1 MGLHPLWHKEIWLPT
16 HAKTHSGRPACLF
29 FSSLACQFPLKFNSE
44 ITPNTVPAFQIIFTP
59 ASSAEI
65 SQLPTPLQVEVL
77 REFDVLTS
85 DFLTRHPDR
94 FGTVR
99 RSDRTLYRYRAGDYR
114 IYFEQKTAGLVI
126 HRVLHKNS
134 LKDFAFRSQLPGSE
148 DEELAGNPKFWDL
161 IDSANSSPAKP

>member
-1 MGLHPLWHKEIWLPT
+1 
-16 HAKTHSGRPACLF
+16 
-29 FSSLACQFPLKFNSE
+29 
-44 ITPNTVPAFQIIFTP
+44 VPAFQIIFTP

-114 IYFEQKTAGLVI
+114 IYFEQKQAGLVI

-134 LKDFAFRSQLPGSE
+134 LKTRSWRATPSS
-148 DEELAGNPKFWDL
+148 GN
-161 IDSANSSPAKP
+161 

>member
-1 MGLHPLWHKEIWLPT
+1 M
-16 HAKTHSGRPACLF
+16 
-29 FSSLACQFPLKFNSE
+29 
-44 ITPNTVPAFQIIFTP
+44 PAFQIIFSP

-94 FGTVR
+94 FGTVK

-114 IYFEQKTAGLVI
+114 IYFEQKSAGLVI

-148 DEELAGNPKFWDL
+148 DEELAGNPRFWDL
-161 IDSANSSPAKP
+161 IDATHSSSDSK

>member
-1 MGLHPLWHKEIWLPT
+1 M
-16 HAKTHSGRPACLF
+16 
-29 FSSLACQFPLKFNSE
+29 
-44 ITPNTVPAFQIIFTP
+44 PAFQIIFSP

-94 FGTVR
+94 FGTVQ

-114 IYFEQKTAGLVI
+114 IYFEQKAAGLVI

-148 DEELAGNPKFWDL
+148 DEELAGNPRFWEL
-161 IDSANSSPAKP
+161 IDATHSSTGSR

>member
-1 MGLHPLWHKEIWLPT
+1 M
-16 HAKTHSGRPACLF
+16 
-29 FSSLACQFPLKFNSE
+29 
-44 ITPNTVPAFQIIFTP
+44 PAFQIIFSP

-94 FGTVR
+94 FGTVQ

-114 IYFEQKTAGLVI
+114 IYFEQKAAGLVI

-148 DEELAGNPKFWDL
+148 DEALAENPRFWEL
-161 IDSANSSPAKP
+161 IDATHSSAETK

>member
-1 MGLHPLWHKEIWLPT
+1 MLP
-16 HAKTHSGRPACLF
+16 SSIPQISCL
-29 FSSLACQFPLKFNSE
+29 LKLQLKLKLNG
-44 ITPNTVPAFQIIFTP
+44 VPAFQIIFTP

-99 RSDRTLYRYRAGDYR
+99 RPDRTLYRYRAGDYR
-114 IYFEQKTAGLVI
+114 IYFEQKQTGLVI

-148 DEELAGNPKFWDL
+148 DEALAENPKFWEL
-161 IDSANSSPAKP
+161 IDSHASPSESK